1 MAVQRQSHVPDHA
14 VRPAV
19 SHQVHGLAH
28 IDQPGNRPV
37 RYPVVHGHDDG
48 FFRITVHDSFKTDF
62 LSSHGNNNSSPCIPA
77 VYFSCKPE
85 GLPVPEIIPE
95 IIAEIKA
102 KVAIRGR
109 TCVHDFRNGCFDA
122 AGG

>member
-1 MAVQRQSHVPDHA
+1 MVTTTPP
-14 VRPAV
+14 PAFT
-19 SHQVHGLAH
+19 QVLPFSA
-28 IDQPGNRPV
+28 
-37 RYPVVHGHDDG
+37 
-48 FFRITVHDSFKTDF
+48 
-62 LSSHGNNNSSPCIPA
+62 NS
-77 VYFSCKPE
+77 E

-122 AGG
+122 VGG